1 MPELPEVEQFARHL
15 APQVTG
21 RQIVSAEVRC
31 LRTIRPLTPESFRD
45 SLRGSLVT
53 GVRRRAKYLLFDL
66 APSRPELARCLLGHL
81 GMTGR
86 IFIQPSDAPLPRH
99 TVAAL
104 DLGATRLVFEDARKF
119 GRFVTDISVLDRL
132 GPEPLS
138 PGFSSERL
146 AAALRGSRRAVKTC
160 LMDPG
165 VVAGIGNIYASESL
179 FRARIHP
186 QRTGGQL
193 TLDECRRLRTS
204 IRRVLT
210 EAIRR
215 AGSQTL
221 ETASG
226 REAVFYHGNAPD
238 NPSVSRFRV
247 YDRADAPCVECR
259 TPIQRLVQ
267 AARSTYFCPSCQA

>member
-15 APQVTG
+15 APRVAGQ
-21 RQIVSAEVRC
+21 QIRFAEIRC

-45 SLRGSLVT
+45 ALRGSAIT

-66 APSRPELARCLLGHL
+66 APSCSGHAQCLLGHL

-86 IFIQPSDAPLPRH
+86 IFVQPLQEPLPRH

-119 GRFVTDISVLDRL
+119 GRLLTDASALNGL

-138 PGFSSERL
+138 PDFSTEVL
-146 AAALRGSRRAVKTC
+146 TAALRGSRRAIKAC
-160 LMDPG
+160 LLDSG

-186 QRTGGQL
+186 QRAGGHL
-193 TLDECRRLRTS
+193 TPDECRRLRTA
-204 IRRVLT
+204 IRGVLS

-215 AGSQTL
+215 AEAQSL
-221 ETASG
+221 ETPAN
-226 REAVFYHGNAPD
+226 RETLFYHGNAPGS
-238 NPSVSRFRV
+238 PATSRFCV
-247 YDRADAPCVECR
+247 YDRANAPCPNCR
-259 TPIQRLVQ
+259 TPIRRLVQ
-267 AARSTYFCPSCQA
+267 AARSTYFCPRCQW